1 MAYLSRRHLL
11 LGAGAAGFSSSLSA
25 LTGLGAQQ
33 AWAADTSGY
42 KALVCIFLFGGM
54 DHGDTVIPYD
64 QSEYNLL
71 SGTVR
76 EGLFNTYD
84 SDNAASTRNRNNLL
98 PLNPSTTT
106 ATDGRQFAL
115 PAELSPLHTM
125 FDAGDLAIV
134 GGVGPLIEPT
144 TRAAMD
150 AGTAILPKRLFSHN
164 DQQSTWMALSTEG
177 ARYGWGG
184 RMVDILAAQ
193 QSGQNT
199 SFTSISTG
207 SSNVFLSGQDTTP
220 FRVSGNGANFPAI
233 LDRRYY
239 LGGTDADDAARAAI
253 RSHFANADLDD
264 SNIYSQDLRSSMSR
278 SITNSELMIEAREN
292 ATPFVTQFPGNS
304 VGRQLQQVAET
315 IRIQQ
320 FLNVSRQIFFVS
332 TGGYDTHNNQ
342 ANQIGNLHNTLATGM
357 AAFKEAMQEINRWND
372 VAMFTASDFGRTQI
386 DNGDGTDHGWG
397 GHQFVAGGQVRGGEL
412 YGRFPVTDPD
422 APDYTESRGR
432 VIPSVSVEQYASTL
446 GSWFGLNSGEINTV
460 LPNLGNFNSSNLGF
474 MSNVSV

>member
-11 LGAGAAGFSSSLSA
+11 LGAGAAGFTSSLSA

-76 EGLFNTYD
+76 QGLFNTY
-84 SDNAASTRNRNNLL
+84 NSTNGGSSRNRNNLL
-98 PLNPSTTT
+98 ALNPTTT
-106 ATDGRQFAL
+106 NATDGRQFSL
-115 PAELSPLHTM
+115 PRELTPLHDM
-125 FDAGDLAIV
+125 FVDGDLAIV

-144 TRAAMD
+144 TRAGMD
-150 AGTAILPKRLFSHN
+150 NGSAILPARLFSHN

-184 RMVDILAAQ
+184 RFVDILARQ
-193 QSGQNT
+193 SSGQNT
-199 SFTSISTG
+199 AFQSISTG
-207 SSNVFLSGQDTTP
+207 SDNVFLSGEDTAP
-220 FRVSGNGANFPAI
+220 FSVNSNGANLPEI
-233 LDRRYY
+233 LTRNNY
-239 LGGTDADDAARAAI
+239 LGNTSADGRARDEI
-253 RSHFANADLDD
+253 RRFLATSDFSDN
-264 SNIYSQDLRSSMSR
+264 NVYSQDLRGTVSR

-292 ATPFVTQFPGNS
+292 ALPFNTVFPNNS
-304 VGRQLQQVAET
+304 VGRQLQSVAET

-357 AAFKEAMQEINRWND
+357 AAFKSAMQEINRWNE

-397 GHQFVAGGQVRGGEL
+397 GHQFVAGGAVRGGEL

-422 APDYTESRGR
+422 ANDYTESRGR
-432 VIPSVSVEQYASTL
+432 VIPQVSVEQYASTL
-446 GSWFGLNSGEINTV
+446 GQWFGLNSGEINSV
-460 LPNLGNFNSSNLGF
+460 LPNLSNFNSSNLGF
-474 MSNVSV
+474 MAGGIT